1 MNLRLSLGS
10 ELEQV
15 SVAEYEFLNIDAE
28 RDRPS
33 ISARLADP
41 MDGRARYKVPL
52 NSFKK
57 AVSLLLASLI
67 YSGSGYIFMRM
78 YRA

>member
-33 ISARLADP
+33 IFRTT
-41 MDGRARYKVPL
+41 G
-52 NSFKK
+52 
-57 AVSLLLASLI
+57 
-67 YSGSGYIFMRM
+67 
-78 YRA
+78 